1 MTFSDK
7 LDASIQKNTSLL
19 CVGLDSDVKMLPR
32 HVESETYPQ
41 FTFNKAIIDATHDLV
56 CAYKPNSAFYEA
68 LGAAGIT
75 ELKMTCDYL
84 HQSYPE
90 IPIILD
96 AKRGDI
102 GSTNEGYVT
111 YAFDYLGVDAI
122 TLHPYLGREALQPFL
137 DRKDKGCIIL
147 CKTSNPG
154 GGEFQDLALDTGSAF
169 VAKSTSAKGANQ
181 AIKLYQFV
189 AQNVSRKWNTNG
201 NCMLV
206 VGAPYPE
213 ELAIVRRIV
222 GDMTL
227 LVPGIGTQ
235 GGDVER
241 IVKAGVNSKGAGMI
255 INASR
260 SVIFADSGTDFP
272 QKARNEAL
280 KLRDRINVFRIKT
293 YDRT

>member
-1 MTFSDK
+1 MIFQKK
-7 LDASIQKNTSLL
+7 LDVIIQKNDSLL
-19 CVGLDSDVKMLPR
+19 CVGLDSDVRKLPVSVKK
-32 HVESETYPQ
+32 HKYPQ
-41 FTFNKAIIDATHDLV
+41 FAFNKSIIDGTHELV
-56 CAYKPNSAFYEA
+56 CSYKPNSAFYEA
-68 LGAAGIT
+68 RGAQGIE

-84 HQSYPE
+84 HASHPE

-102 GSTNEGYVT
+102 GETNEGYVS

-147 CKTSNPG
+147 CKTSNRG
-154 GGEFQDLALDTGSAF
+154 AGEIQDLVLT
-169 VAKSTSAKGANQ
+169 KKG
-181 AIKLYQFV
+181 KPLYQII
-189 AQNVSRKWNTNG
+189 AEKTANDWNTNG

-235 GGDVER
+235 GGDIEKT
-241 IVKAGVNSKGAGMI
+241 VKAGLNSKNSGMI
-255 INASR
+255 INVSR
-260 SVIFADSGTDFP
+260 AIIFANNP
-272 QKARNEAL
+272 RIAACRL
-280 KLRDRINVFRIKT
+280 KDNINSFR
-293 YDRT
+293 

>member
-1 MTFSDK
+1 MTFYK
-7 LDASIQKNTSLL
+7 RLIHVMTKNNSLV
-19 CVGLDSDVKMLPR
+19 CVGLDSDVMKLPKHLVR
-32 HVESETYPQ
+32 EKYPQ
-41 FTFNKAIIDATHDLV
+41 FVFNKAIIDASHDLV

-68 LGAAGIT
+68 RGAVGIN

-84 HQSYPE
+84 HASYSE
-90 IPIILD
+90 VPIILD

-111 YAFDYLGVDAI
+111 YAFDYLGTDAI

-154 GGEFQDLALDTGSAF
+154 AGEIQDLVLTR
-169 VAKSTSAKGANQ
+169 KG
-181 AIKLYQFV
+181 KLLYQIIADKV
-189 AQNVSRKWNTNG
+189 ANDWNTNN

-222 GDMTL
+222 GDMTI

-235 GGDVER
+235 GGDIEKT
-241 IVKAGVNSKGAGMI
+241 VKAGVNSKGVGMI

-260 SVIFADSGTDFP
+260 SIIFADPGVGFAK
-272 QKARNEAL
+272 KARLETI
-280 KLRDRINVFRIKT
+280 KIRDEINTFRNI
-293 YDRT
+293 